1 MEVIAKPDINSL
13 IKSAIR
19 EATNNNWEKAKK
31 LNLAILNITKNN
43 IETLNRLGISY
54 MKLLDKENATKCFQY
69 VLKISPN
76 NMIAQKNINKLQL
89 NLSKKKKSVD
99 KIDTSNLVNETGKS
113 VNLKCNITNS
123 KKILNQGI
131 DTGSKLTIK
140 NVNCNPTRLGF
151 IKILKKMNGRIRIV
165 RKKKKFEEYVGDI
178 IVESSS
184 LKPINCPKKLV
195 PFAIDEF
202 PLLFILSSLIKGK
215 SKWNGITELRTKES
229 DRIKVMES
237 GLKKAG
243 IKTKSTKD
251 SLTITG
257 NPNLQI
263 KKTLHIFP
271 YNDHRV
277 AMAFFCLKQ
286 LINGKILIHD
296 FECVKTSFPK
306 FLITMK
312 KIGAKYEIQK

>member
-19 EATNNNWEKAKK
+19 EDTSNNWEKAKK

-54 MKLLDKENATKCFQY
+54 MKLLDKENATKCFQH

-140 NVNCNPTRLGF
+140 
-151 IKILKKMNGRIRIV
+151 KEKA
-165 RKKKKFEEYVGDI
+165 
-178 IVESSS
+178 
-184 LKPINCPKKLV
+184 
-195 PFAIDEF
+195 AIG
-202 PLLFILSSLIKGK
+202 IYKGN
-215 SKWNGITELRTKES
+215 S
-229 DRIKVMES
+229 
-237 GLKKAG
+237 
-243 IKTKSTKD
+243 
-251 SLTITG
+251 
-257 NPNLQI
+257 
-263 KKTLHIFP
+263 
-271 YNDHRV
+271 
-277 AMAFFCLKQ
+277 
-286 LINGKILIHD
+286 KILIIENNITKRISNLINLGNEYSCTVLGVSENSININIKEK
-296 FECVKTSFPK
+296 FKSIEAMQIISFPEYLNSDIHQTSINQNIK
-306 FLITMK
+306 NLNLVSSDDV
-312 KIGAKYEIQK
+312 E